1 MLQCARCRA
10 LVACDLL
17 LVLPWMM
24 HASMKPPLGD
34 LRGCSKGRAMISVLD
49 FGFEIFSHLS
59 SMNGR
64 NCCMKA
70 GPHDVMASISFCR

>member
-1 MLQCARCRA
+1 
-10 LVACDLL
+10 
-17 LVLPWMM
+17 
-24 HASMKPPLGD
+24 
-34 LRGCSKGRAMISVLD
+34 MISVLD
-49 FGFEIFSHLS
+49 FGFEVFAHLS